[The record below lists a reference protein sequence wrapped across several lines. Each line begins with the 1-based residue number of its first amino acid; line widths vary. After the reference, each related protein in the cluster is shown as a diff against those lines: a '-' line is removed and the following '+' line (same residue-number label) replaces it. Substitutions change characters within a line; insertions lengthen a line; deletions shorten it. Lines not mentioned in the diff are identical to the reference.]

1 MQVIDMPPPDID
13 RVLRRNGVGIR
24 FRVFEPGV
32 KASADVL
39 LLPQASRVPVATR
52 INQILNRGA

>member
-1 MQVIDMPPPDID
+1 MQASTCRRPTSIGCCG
-13 RVLRRNGVGIR
+13 RNGVGIR